1 MMPEVSNNFT
11 LLKNEALKDKIIL
24 TFTFKSVLLS
34 LELKEIQFFT
44 PLLKQTRKQLAVT
57 S

>member
-24 TFTFKSVLLS
+24 TFTFKSVLL
-34 LELKEIQFFT
+34 
-44 PLLKQTRKQLAVT
+44 
-57 S
+57 